1 MKDTLSAQDFSIL
14 ESQTMSYLLRDAS
27 NSYGLYLNS
36 SKIAD
41 ADAANFAMIDYENT
55 RGLINQ
61 SNTIFEIL
69 KPNMTDAKSK
79 EIEYF
84 ITNLNTIIDSK
95 SDNTSRIFKNSFCNR
110 E

>member
-1 MKDTLSAQDFSIL
+1 M
-14 ESQTMSYLLRDAS
+14 
-27 NSYGLYLNS
+27 NS
-36 SKIAD
+36 SKTVD
-41 ADAANFAMIDYENT
+41 ADAAKFAMIDYENA

-69 KPNMTDAKSK
+69 KPNMTDAKSD

-84 ITNLNTIIDSK
+84 LTNLNTIMDSK
-95 SDNTSRIFKNSFCNR
+95 SDNTRVFKNSFCNR